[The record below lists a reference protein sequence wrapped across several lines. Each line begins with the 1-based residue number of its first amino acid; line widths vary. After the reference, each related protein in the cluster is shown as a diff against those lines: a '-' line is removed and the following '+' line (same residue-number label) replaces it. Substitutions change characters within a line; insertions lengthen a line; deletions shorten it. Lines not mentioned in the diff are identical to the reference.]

1 MSEPGPRKEEQEA
14 PLTGPADDAAAPMRL
29 RAEAPR
35 VTRLSRKVLAGIGLL
50 ASVGIGGALIYSQV
64 TIGRPHAERITL
76 AYRVAVYSAIV
87 MLVSLLIGASL
98 MSFFGVSIE
107 ALRVAGGLV
116 VAASAWGMLYDP
128 KENEDRKQD
137 HAASAAGESDIA
149 FFPLT
154 MPFTTGPGTIS
165 VAIALSASRPSTTE
179 ALLPFYTGTS
189 AAAILV
195 ALAVAICYASADRL
209 VALLGPARAR
219 VLTRLSAFLLLCIGV
234 QILISGVQG
243 AIATTLARAH

>member
-1 MSEPGPRKEEQEA
+1 MDIFSGIVGSFLVA
-14 PLTGPADDAAAPMRL
+14 LPALFSIVNP
-29 RAEAPR
+29 
-35 VTRLSRKVLAGIGLL
+35 
-50 ASVGIGGALIYSQV
+50 IGGALIYSQV
-64 TIGRPHAERITL
+64 TLGRPHAERITL

-87 MLVSLLIGASL
+87 MLVALLIGASL

-116 VAASAWGMLYDP
+116 VAASAWHMLYDP
-128 KENEDRKQD
+128 KENEDRKHD
-137 HAASAAGESDIA
+137 HAAPAAWGSDVA

-165 VAIALSASRPSTTE
+165 VAVALSASRPSTTE
-179 ALLPFYTGTS
+179 TLLPFYAGAS
-189 AAAILV
+189 GAAILV
-195 ALAVAICYASADRL
+195 AAVVAICYASADRL

-243 AIATTLARAH
+243 ALLTTLHPAR

>member
-1 MSEPGPRKEEQEA
+1 MDIFNGMIGSFLVA
-14 PLTGPADDAAAPMRL
+14 LPALFSIVNP
-29 RAEAPR
+29 
-35 VTRLSRKVLAGIGLL
+35 
-50 ASVGIGGALIYSQV
+50 IGGALIYSQV
-64 TIGRPHAERITL
+64 TIGRLHAERITL

-128 KENEDRKQD
+128 KD

-189 AAAILV
+189 AAAIVV

-219 VLTRLSAFLLLCIGV
+219 ILTRLSAFLLLCIGV